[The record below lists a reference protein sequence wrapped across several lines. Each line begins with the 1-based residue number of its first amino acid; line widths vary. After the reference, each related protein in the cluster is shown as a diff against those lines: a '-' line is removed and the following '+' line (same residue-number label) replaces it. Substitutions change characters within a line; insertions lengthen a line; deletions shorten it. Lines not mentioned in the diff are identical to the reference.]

1 MKNNLV
7 ISITKMNQVIYSR
20 RNTLC
25 RLRSRN
31 ALIFSHAPRLT
42 LATEKERI
50 TRKGKKKSR
59 YVVSKDK
66 SQDFTIKCKW
76 RNTTPNIRIQI
87 ILYTCTFCANE
98 DIPSVYDKLRFAR
111 NYGRSGWMPR
121 NFLTKQPTL
130 IEGSL
135 SPGGKYGNQCLC
147 FHHVLDLVM
156 FLVLF
161 RLTALVSSQWWIC
174 VPKC

>member
-1 MKNNLV
+1 MSFSQPQRAHFLTHSTTHTRNWKGKNHP
-7 ISITKMNQVIYSR
+7 Q
-20 RNTLC
+20 
-25 RLRSRN
+25 
-31 ALIFSHAPRLT
+31 
-42 LATEKERI
+42 
-50 TRKGKKKSR
+50 RKKKKSR

-66 SQDFTIKCKW
+66 SQDFTIKCNW

-87 ILYTCTFCANE
+87 MLYTCTCCTNE
-98 DIPSVYDKLRFAR
+98 DIPSVKDKLRFAR
-111 NYGRSGWMPR
+111 NYDRSDWMPR

-130 IEGSL
+130 IERSL

-161 RLTALVSSQWWIC
+161 RLMALVSSQWWIC